1 MIMKITTIIVR
12 VLIGALLL
20 FGSIAYFFKL
30 FPEPEL
36 TGNLKTFN
44 EGLAAS
50 GYLMNFVKGLELLC
64 GLAFISGKFVRL
76 ANLVL
81 LPISVNIVLV
91 HLCLDPTNI
100 GAGAFLF
107 LGNIFLIYRNWEHY
121 KNLFTA

>member
-1 MIMKITTIIVR
+1 MKIATIIVR

-20 FGSIAYFFKL
+20 FAAIAYFFKL
-30 FPEPEL
+30 FPQPEI

-50 GYLMNFVKGLELLC
+50 GYLMNLVKSLELLC

-81 LPISVNIVLV
+81 LPISVNIILV
-91 HLCLDPTNI
+91 HLFLDPANI
-100 GAGAFLF
+100 GMGALVF
-107 LGNIFLIYRNWEHY
+107 LGNIFLIYSYWDSYNEIV
-121 KNLFTA
+121 KA

>member
-1 MIMKITTIIVR
+1 MKIATIIVR

-64 GLAFISGKFVRL
+64 GLAFISGKFVRI

-91 HLCLDPTNI
+91 HLCLDPANI

-107 LGNIFLIYRNWEHY
+107 LGNLFLIYRNWEHY

>member
-1 MIMKITTIIVR
+1 MKIATIIVR

-20 FGSIAYFFKL
+20 FAAIAYFFKL
-30 FPEPEL
+30 FPQPEI

-50 GYLMNFVKGLELLC
+50 GYLMNLVKSLELLC

-81 LPISVNIVLV
+81 LPISVNIILV
-91 HLCLDPTNI
+91 HLFLDPANI
-100 GAGAFLF
+100 GMGALVF
-107 LGNIFLIYRNWEHY
+107 LGNIFLIYSYWDSY
-121 KNLFTA
+121 KEIVKA

>member
-1 MIMKITTIIVR
+1 MKIATIIVR

-20 FGSIAYFFKL
+20 FASVAYFLKL
-30 FPEPEL
+30 FPQPEI

-50 GYLMNFVKGLELLC
+50 GYLMNLVKSLELIC

-81 LPISVNIVLV
+81 LPISVNIILV
-91 HLCLDPTNI
+91 HLFLDPANI
-100 GAGAFLF
+100 GMGALVF
-107 LGNIFLIYRNWEHY
+107 LGNIFLIYSYWDSY
-121 KNLFTA
+121 KEIFKA

>member
-1 MIMKITTIIVR
+1 MKIAAIVVR
-12 VLIGALLL
+12 ILIGALLL
-20 FGSIAYFFKL
+20 FGSVVYFLKL
-30 FPEPEL
+30 FPEPTL

-50 GYLMNFVKGLELLC
+50 GYLMNLVKGLEFLC
-64 GLAFISGKFVRL
+64 GLAFISGKFIRL

-91 HLCLDPTNI
+91 HLCLDPANI

-107 LGNIFLIYRNWEHY
+107 IGNLFMIYRYWESY
-121 KNLFTA
+121 KEVFKP

>member
-1 MIMKITTIIVR
+1 MKIATIVVR

-20 FGSIAYFFKL
+20 FGSVVYFLKL
-30 FPEPEL
+30 FPEPTL

-44 EGLAAS
+44 EGLTAS
-50 GYLMNFVKGLELLC
+50 GYLMNLVKGLEILC
-64 GLAFISGKFVRL
+64 GLAFISGKFIRL

-91 HLCLDPTNI
+91 HFCLDPKNI

-107 LGNIFLIYRNWEHY
+107 IGNLFMIYRYWESY
-121 KNLFTA
+121 KEVLKP

>member
-1 MIMKITTIIVR
+1 MKITTIIVR
-12 VLIGALLL
+12 ILMGALLL
-20 FGSIAYFFKL
+20 FGSIVYFFKL
-30 FPEPEL
+30 FPIPEM

-50 GYLMNFVKGLELLC
+50 GYLMNFVKGLEFLC

-81 LPISVNIVLV
+81 LPISVNIILV
-91 HLCLDPTNI
+91 HLFLDPANI

-107 LGNIFLIYRNWEHY
+107 LGNIFMIYRHWGSY
-121 KNLFTA
+121 KEIFIA

>member
-1 MIMKITTIIVR
+1 MKIATIVVR

-20 FGSIAYFFKL
+20 FGSVVYFLKL
-30 FPEPEL
+30 FPEPTL

-44 EGLAAS
+44 EGLTAS
-50 GYLMNFVKGLELLC
+50 GYLMNLVKGLELLC
-64 GLAFISGKFVRL
+64 GLAFISGKFIRL

-91 HLCLDPTNI
+91 HFCLDPKNI

-107 LGNIFLIYRNWEHY
+107 IGNLFMIYRYWESY
-121 KNLFTA
+121 KEVLKP

>member
-1 MIMKITTIIVR
+1 MKIATIVVR
-12 VLIGALLL
+12 ILMGALLL
-20 FGSIAYFFKL
+20 FASIAYFFKL
-30 FPEPEL
+30 FPEPEI

-50 GYLMNFVKGLELLC
+50 GYMMNLVKTIELLC

-81 LPISVNIVLV
+81 LPVSVNIILV
-91 HLCLDPTNI
+91 HLFLDPANI

-107 LGNIFLIYRNWEHY
+107 LGNIFLIYRNWSSY
-121 KNLFTA
+121 KELFKA